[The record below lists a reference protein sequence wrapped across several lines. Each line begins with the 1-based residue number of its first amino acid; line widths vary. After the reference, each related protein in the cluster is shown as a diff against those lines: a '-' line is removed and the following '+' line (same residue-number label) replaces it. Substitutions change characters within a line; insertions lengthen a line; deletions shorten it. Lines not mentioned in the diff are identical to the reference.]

1 MIYRFSLCLRMTL
14 SSKTPGMI
22 RLTASTTT
30 GFATQDT
37 TAWPP
42 LCMSVLIICSLICG
56 CSGSTS
62 GGEPSSETLSS
73 LSLLINH
80 PGEELLTAFSLF
92 HPMHFPG
99 FIIGNALTDFSVQR
113 VLVNERI
120 AL

>member
-1 MIYRFSLCLRMTL
+1 MTL

-99 FIIGNALTDFSVQR
+99 FIIGNALTDFSIQCVP
-113 VLVNERI
+113 VDERI
-120 AL
+120 TL